1 MFNKINL
8 MNKVHNIK
16 IFFCNFQNDYN
27 FSNYQELDKIIKDID
42 KINKTSI
49 YCPIINIIGEKYF
62 LNFYLETDKDY
73 QKMKKELKQIY
84 FN

>member
-27 FSNYQELDKIIKDID
+27 FENYQELDKIIKDID

>member
-16 IFFCNFQNDYN
+16 IFFYNFQSDYN
-27 FSNYQELDKIIKDID
+27 FKNHQELDKIIKDIY

-49 YCPIINIIGEKYF
+49 YYPIINIIGENYF
-62 LNFYLETDKDY
+62 SNFYLETDKDY

>member
-1 MFNKINL
+1 

-16 IFFCNFQNDYN
+16 ILFYNFQNDYN
-27 FSNYQELDKIIKDID
+27 FSNHQELKKIIIDID

-49 YCPIINIIGEKYF
+49 YLPIINIIGENYF
-62 LNFYLETDKDY
+62 LLFNLKTDKDY
-73 QKMKKELKQIY
+73 QKMEKELKQIY

>member
-1 MFNKINL
+1 

-27 FSNYQELDKIIKDID
+27 FENYQELDKIIKDID

>member
-16 IFFCNFQNDYN
+16 IFFYNFQNDYI
-27 FSNYQELDKIIKDID
+27 FSNHQELDKIIKDID
-42 KINKTSI
+42 KINKISI
-49 YCPIINIIGEKYF
+49 YLPIINIIGENYF

-73 QKMKKELKQIY
+73 QKMERELKQIY

>member
-1 MFNKINL
+1 

-16 IFFCNFQNDYN
+16 IFFYNFQNDYY
-27 FSNYQELDKIIKDID
+27 FSNHQELNRIIQDIE
-42 KINKTSI
+42 KINNKSI
-49 YCPIINIIGEKYF
+49 YLPIINIIGENYWLHF
-62 LNFYLETDKDY
+62 NLTTDKDY

>member
-1 MFNKINL
+1 

-16 IFFCNFQNDYN
+16 IFFYNFQNDYN

>member
-16 IFFCNFQNDYN
+16 IFFYNFQNDYF
-27 FSNYQELDKIIKDID
+27 FSNHQELDKIIKDID
-42 KINKTSI
+42 KINKISI
-49 YCPIINIIGEKYF
+49 YLPIINIIGENYF

-73 QKMKKELKQIY
+73 QKMERELKQIY